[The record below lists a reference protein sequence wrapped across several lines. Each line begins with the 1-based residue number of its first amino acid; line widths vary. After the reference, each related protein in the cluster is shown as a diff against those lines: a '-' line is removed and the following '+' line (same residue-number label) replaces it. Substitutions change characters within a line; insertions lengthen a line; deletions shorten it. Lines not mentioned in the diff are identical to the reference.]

1 MGRFDS
7 PGWVYLSPVSW
18 LKKGPDIADNMFMM
32 SILPILIAVIGLA
45 VVIIVFMAIVGRGKD
60 GASSRR
66 RVRGR
71 DSVLRSAAKRLSQ
84 NPRDPRAL
92 EEMGD
97 IYFQEESWP
106 DAMKTYESLVEMAG
120 GNSGIDEFEVNLRYG
135 IAALKLNMVNE
146 AYRGLS
152 TARTFRQDNFEVN
165 YNLGYLE
172 FQRKNYEKA
181 IQLLDQA
188 RKQDPESPAVLRSLG
203 HSLFRVKKAKDAMNY
218 IRKAIDLAPDDK
230 ESLFIL
236 AECYYEANQ
245 AEQALRLFNHMRADP
260 VMGPQACLLS
270 GTINLEQH
278 QADAAIQDFEIG
290 LRHQNVK
297 PDILVELRYKLA
309 RVYLDKND
317 IGRALPLLKL
327 IQSET
332 PQYKDVGMLIGKYQ
346 ELNANRNLQIYLMA
360 PSADFVALCRKIVMT
375 YFPKAKTKITNIQVN
390 KNEWADIQAEV
401 DTPKWSDVIMFRF
414 IRTQGSIGE
423 LIVRDFHSHL
433 KEVKA
438 GKGVC
443 ITVGS
448 FTEEAKRYTEARL
461 IDLIEKDR
469 LSSILNTVDTKA
481 SAIAAS
487 QKR

>member
-1 MGRFDS
+1 
-7 PGWVYLSPVSW
+7 
-18 LKKGPDIADNMFMM
+18 M
-32 SILPILIAVIGLA
+32 SNTLPILIAVIGLA
-45 VVIIVFMAIVGRGKD
+45 AVVIVFMLFMGRTGE
-60 GASSRR
+60 GGGRR

-71 DSVLRSAAKRLSQ
+71 DSVLRNATKRLSQ
-84 NPRDPRAL
+84 NPRDPHAL
-92 EEMGD
+92 QEMGD
-97 IYFQEESWP
+97 LYFQEESWP
-106 DAMKTYESLVEMAG
+106 DAMKTYETLLESAG
-120 GNSGIDEFEVNLRYG
+120 GNSGVDEFEANLRYG
-135 IAALKLNMVNE
+135 ISALKLNMINE
-146 AYRGLS
+146 AYKGLS
-152 TARTFRQDNFEVN
+152 AARSTRQDNFEVN

-172 FQRKNYEKA
+172 FQRKNYERA

-188 RKQDPESPAVLRSLG
+188 RKQDPESPAVLRTLG
-203 HSLFRVKKAKDAMNY
+203 HSLFRIKKAKDAMNY

-245 AEQALRLFNHMRADP
+245 AEQALRVFSHMRADP
-260 VMGPQACLLS
+260 AMGPQACLLS

-278 QADAAIQDFEIG
+278 QEDAAIQDFEIG

-317 IGRALPLLKL
+317 IGKALPLLKL

-332 PQYKDVGMLIGKYQ
+332 PQYKDVSMLISKYQ

-375 YFPKAKTKITNIQVN
+375 YFPRAKTKITNIQVS
-390 KNEWADIQAEV
+390 KSEWADIQADV
-401 DTPKWSDVIMFRF
+401 DTPKWSDIIMFRF

-438 GKGVC
+438 GKGIC

-469 LSSILNTVDTKA
+469 LSAILNTVDSKA
-481 SAIAAS
+481 SAIAVS